1 MNTPLTLQDS
11 ANTNQP
17 VKRIAMTRKQVPLDF
32 DIGRDYTIKL
42 RRMLEHALLAA
53 RNAERLAAKQK
64 TEIERLRTLSITDE
78 NTGLLNRRGFM
89 EALERAVARGQRYDE
104 PAVLLLIDLDGFKAT
119 NDTFGHAAG
128 DFVLA
133 AVAETLRRSV
143 RKVDDVARLGGDEFA
158 VILNKLPKALT
169 DTQAVTIETQLNTLA
184 VPWQGGTIAVRASV
198 GRHSFGNG
206 DSQEVQ
212 EIYESA
218 DNDMY
223 LRKRLYQQSL
233 GFEPLEPLTVLRKH

>member
-1 MNTPLTLQDS
+1 MNMPLTLQDS
-11 ANTNQP
+11 ANANKP
-17 VKRIAMTRKQVPLDF
+17 LKRIAMTRRQVPLDL
-32 DIGRDYTIKL
+32 DLGKDYTNTL

-78 NTGLLNRRGFM
+78 STGLLNRRGFM
-89 EALERAVARGQRYDE
+89 EALERAIARGQRYNE

-128 DFVLA
+128 DFVLT
-133 AVAETLRRSV
+133 AVAQTLRRSI

-158 VILNKLPKALT
+158 VILNKLPKNLT
-169 DTQAVTIETQLNTLA
+169 DTQAVAIETQLNALA
-184 VPWQGGTIAVRASV
+184 VPWQGGKIAVRASV

-206 DSQEVQ
+206 DSQEAQ
-212 EIYESA
+212 AIYEGA

-223 LRKRLYQQSL
+223 LRKRLNQQSL
-233 GFEPLEPLTVLRKH
+233 GFDLQDARLH